1 MKSRRNHLPRKSS
14 PDGVKARQ
22 EHRLRGFEKL
32 PDDVARGM
40 HRRDLRTPGS
50 SAGHERKI
58 GRLGLEN

>member
-32 PDDVARGM
+32 PNDVARGM
-40 HRRDLRTPGS
+40 RKPGS
-50 SAGHERKI
+50 ANPRKL
-58 GRLGLEN
+58 GRS